1 MYFSKHQ
8 NKSCT
13 EISTFFMLQVD
24 ADDDVIMMIQKHIVS
39 DYQDQKVSALNI
51 VYLVKN
57 VF

>member
-8 NKSCT
+8 NKSYT
-13 EISTFFMLQVD
+13 DISTFFNLQVD

-51 VYLVKN
+51 VYLVKSA
-57 VF
+57 F